1 MQMYQLNMAREQV
14 FSLEKRRRW
23 FRWVFTYLAVAI
35 VVIAGAAYFL
45 TVSAVDLSSRRRAM
59 DEQERLFLK
68 QHPGAQSV
76 SDYQKKVTSELV
88 GLSSSLEAL
97 TQFKASGQKAA
108 AIVLG
113 LAESLPQGVDL
124 GRLALDGDGG
134 TVKMD
139 VYVPVALK
147 RDVGLTQPN
156 VISRW
161 EGSELLKNRIQQI
174 TSETSARVNLE
185 GQEFL
190 NWRFTGLLEKDLK

>member
-1 MQMYQLNMAREQV
+1 MQLYQLNMAREQV

-23 FRWVFTYLAVAI
+23 FRWVFSYLAVSI
-35 VVIAGAAYFL
+35 VVIAGAAYYL
-45 TVSAVDLSSRRRAM
+45 TVSSVDLSARRRAM

-68 QHPGAQSV
+68 QHPGEQSV
-76 SDYQKKVTSELV
+76 SAYQKKVTSELV
-88 GLSSSLEAL
+88 GLSTSLEAL
-97 TQFKASGQKAA
+97 TQFKAMGQKSA

-124 GRLALDGDGG
+124 GRLAMDGDGG

-190 NWRFTGLLEKDLK
+190 NWRFTGVLEKDLK

>member
-1 MQMYQLNMAREQV
+1 MQLYQLNMAREQV

-45 TVSAVDLSSRRRAM
+45 TVSAVDLSARRRAM

-88 GLSSSLEAL
+88 GLSSSLEAV

-124 GRLALDGDGG
+124 GRLVLDGDGG

>member
-1 MQMYQLNMAREQV
+1 MQLYQLNMAREQV

-45 TVSAVDLSSRRRAM
+45 TVSAVDLSARRRAM

-88 GLSSSLEAL
+88 GLSSSLEAV

-185 GQEFL
+185 GREFL

>member
-1 MQMYQLNMAREQV
+1 M
-14 FSLEKRRRW
+14 
-23 FRWVFTYLAVAI
+23 
-35 VVIAGAAYFL
+35 
-45 TVSAVDLSSRRRAM
+45 
-59 DEQERLFLK
+59 
-68 QHPGAQSV
+68 
-76 SDYQKKVTSELV
+76 
-88 GLSSSLEAL
+88 
-97 TQFKASGQKAA
+97 
-108 AIVLG
+108 LG

-124 GRLALDGDGG
+124 GRLVLDGDGG

-190 NWRFTGLLEKDLK
+190 NWRFTGVLEKDLK

>member
-1 MQMYQLNMAREQV
+1 MQLYQLNMAREQV

-23 FRWVFTYLAVAI
+23 FRWVFAYLAVAI
-35 VVIAGAAYFL
+35 VVIAGAAYYL
-45 TVSAVDLSSRRRAM
+45 TVSAVDLSARRRAM

-68 QHPGAQSV
+68 QHPGTQSV
-76 SDYQKKVTSELV
+76 SEYQKKVTSELV
-88 GLSSSLEAL
+88 GLSSSLEAV
-97 TQFKASGQKAA
+97 TQFKASGQKSA

-113 LAESLPQGVDL
+113 LAEALPQGVDL
-124 GRLALDGDGG
+124 GRLVLDGDGG

-161 EGSELLKNRIQQI
+161 EGSALLKSQIQQI
-174 TSETSARVNLE
+174 TSENSARVNLE
-185 GQEFL
+185 GREFL
-190 NWRFTGLLEKDLK
+190 NWRFTGVLEKDLK

>member
-1 MQMYQLNMAREQV
+1 MQLYQLNMAREQV

-23 FRWVFTYLAVAI
+23 FRWVFAYLAVAI
-35 VVIAGAAYFL
+35 VVIAGAAYYL
-45 TVSAVDLSSRRRAM
+45 TVSVVDLSARRVAM
-59 DEQERLFLK
+59 DEQERIFLK
-68 QHPGAQSV
+68 QHPGAQRV
-76 SDYQKKVTSELV
+76 SEYQKKVTSELV
-88 GLSSSLEAL
+88 ALSSSLEAV
-97 TQFKASGQKAA
+97 TQFKASGQKSA

-124 GRLALDGDGG
+124 GRLVLDGDGG

-161 EGSELLKNRIQQI
+161 EGSALLKNRIQQI

-190 NWRFTGLLEKDLK
+190 NWRFTGVLEKDLK